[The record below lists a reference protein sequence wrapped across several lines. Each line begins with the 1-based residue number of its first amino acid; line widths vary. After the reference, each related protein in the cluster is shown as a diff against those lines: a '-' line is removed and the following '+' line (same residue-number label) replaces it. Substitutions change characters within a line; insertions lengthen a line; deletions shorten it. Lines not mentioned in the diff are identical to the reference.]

1 MSPLFIYLL
10 KSVTSII
17 LLYLC
22 YSLILKKEPIFKF
35 NRYFLLTSLII
46 SALLPLF
53 EFNLFELFST
63 SKSLAPNYLATYQLT
78 EISLDEIVIQGQA
91 SRSWFSPIHLVL
103 FIYLGGVVFKLIQLG
118 FRLSQLLIFAQKH
131 RKLSVQG
138 SKIIITEKDIP
149 TFSFFKLIFIDETTY
164 YNNKGV
170 ESIIKHEEVHITQF
184 HSLDLLL
191 AEFITIIQWF
201 NPFVYSIKKSIKDNH
216 EFIADQEVVSTNN
229 NYSSYKLLLMEQ
241 ASIIKTNILT
251 HNFSYSLI
259 KRRLNMI
266 NKPKKPLRIGIG
278 LFGSILALGIVLF
291 ACSTP
296 EKQEITTTDA
306 PEIEQIEEAFTV
318 VEVMPEY
325 PGGMDSLVAFLGNNI
340 KYPQSAK
347 DAGVEGTVYVNFI
360 VEKDGSVSSAKT
372 TRSVSENCDTEAIRV
387 VSSMPDWIPGM
398 QNNKT
403 VRVSFNLPISFK
415 LSDKKAESKITR
427 IIVIDDIN
435 NDSVFEVVEQMPE
448 YPGGFAA
455 MSTYLGKNIKY
466 PEQAKKDKIS
476 GRVFVSFVVEKDGV
490 VSGVKILRGIGG
502 GCDEEA
508 LRVVSAMPN
517 WKPGKNDA
525 GKAVRVKYNLPIKF
539 ALD

>member
-1 MSPLFIYLL
+1 
-10 KSVTSII
+10 
-17 LLYLC
+17 
-22 YSLILKKEPIFKF
+22 
-35 NRYFLLTSLII
+35 
-46 SALLPLF
+46 
-53 EFNLFELFST
+53 
-63 SKSLAPNYLATYQLT
+63 
-78 EISLDEIVIQGQA
+78 
-91 SRSWFSPIHLVL
+91 
-103 FIYLGGVVFKLIQLG
+103 
-118 FRLSQLLIFAQKH
+118 
-131 RKLSVQG
+131 
-138 SKIIITEKDIP
+138 
-149 TFSFFKLIFIDETTY
+149 
-164 YNNKGV
+164 
-170 ESIIKHEEVHITQF
+170 
-184 HSLDLLL
+184 
-191 AEFITIIQWF
+191 
-201 NPFVYSIKKSIKDNH
+201 
-216 EFIADQEVVSTNN
+216 
-229 NYSSYKLLLMEQ
+229 
-241 ASIIKTNILT
+241 
-251 HNFSYSLI
+251 
-259 KRRLNMI
+259 MI